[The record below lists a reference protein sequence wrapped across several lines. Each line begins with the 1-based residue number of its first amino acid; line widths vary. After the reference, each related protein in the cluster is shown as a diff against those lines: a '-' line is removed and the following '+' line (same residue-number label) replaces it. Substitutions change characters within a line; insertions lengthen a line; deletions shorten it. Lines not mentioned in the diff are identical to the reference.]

1 MVRYAKRIEK
11 RKVRPVKLQIE
22 RLDNAFH
29 SMCDEKKNIN
39 LNFENSMIGQE
50 IILLRKTIEDQYSI
64 IGTFSVTDTIS
75 KIKAILDKN
84 TKIEAVERKLNERNL
99 LILESKELDKAL
111 KTVKR
116 EQEECSIQ
124 FSQLEKERRVLA
136 HLIAS
141 NHRGKNNKNMIEQ

>member
-1 MVRYAKRIEK
+1 MRFAKRIKK

-22 RLDNAFH
+22 RLDKAFH
-29 SMCDEKKNIN
+29 SLCDEKKYIN
-39 LNFENSMIGQE
+39 LKFENSMIGQE

-64 IGTFSVTDTIS
+64 IGTFSVTDIIS
-75 KIKAILDKN
+75 KMKRILDQN
-84 TKIEAVERKLNERNL
+84 TKIEAVERKQTERNM

-116 EQEECSIQ
+116 EQEECSIR
-124 FSQLEKERRVLA
+124 FSQLEKERRVFA

-141 NHRGKNNKNMIEQ
+141 NHREKNNKNIIEQ

>member
-1 MVRYAKRIEK
+1 MRFAKRIEK
-11 RKVRPVKLQIE
+11 RKVRPVKFQIE
-22 RLDNAFH
+22 RLDKVFH
-29 SMCDEKKNIN
+29 SLSDVKKNIN

-50 IILLRKTIEDQYSI
+50 IILLRKTIEDQYS
-64 IGTFSVTDTIS
+64 TNENFSVTDIIS
-75 KIKAILDKN
+75 KMKAILDQN
-84 TKIEAVERKLNERNL
+84 TRIEAVERKLSERNM

-124 FSQLEKERRVLA
+124 LSQLEKERRVFT

-141 NHRGKNNKNMIEQ
+141 NLREKNKNNIIEQ